1 MISKHQSIFNK
12 IIISDE
18 RSEQL
23 SDHEKNFM
31 MLSSDSDSDYDDEFD
46 DEIIEDMNM

>member
-18 RSEQL
+18 RNEQL
-23 SDHEKNFM
+23 NNYEKKFM
-31 MLSSDSDSDYDDEFD
+31 MLNNDNDNDYNNEFD
-46 DEIIEDMNM
+46 NEITENMNM